1 MYSMLPSVNVE
12 NYTSLLPIV
21 IHFVSMVLL
30 LLLRSK
36 EWCWIRIDKNG
47 HICFI
52 AEFCGTTLSFSS
64 RTVMLLIYLS
74 YIAFTM
80 LHYFLLL
87 RISPGLWYWMNF
99 VTGPFFICWTDMWI
113 SSLSLTVISSKLHV
127 FPLKVKVSLKN
138 PINSQILIN
147 ELPTQ
152 KWKTHEEIKKHYSFN
167 SY

>member
-36 EWCWIRIDKNG
+36 EWYWIRIDKNG

-52 AEFCGTTLSFSS
+52 DEFCGTTLSFSS
-64 RTVMLLIYLS
+64 RTVMLPIYLS

-80 LHYFLLL
+80 LHYLPS
-87 RISPGLWYWMNF
+87 IENF
-99 VTGPFFICWTDMWI
+99 SRTLV
-113 SSLSLTVISSKLHV
+113 L
-127 FPLKVKVSLKN
+127 
-138 PINSQILIN
+138 N
-147 ELPTQ
+147 ELCHRSFLHLLNWYVNFIFESDCDLFKIACFPTES
-152 KWKTHEEIKKHYSFN
+152 KSEFKKSN
-167 SY
+167 Q